1 MKKTFKFLALTVLL
15 SMAGVVS
22 ALADDIVGK
31 TFTDNNIEY
40 EVTDIQVTGSSVS
53 KATVAVVDNALTASI
68 TELKIP
74 ATVTFNVKGTPAEG
88 PEINPA
94 KSVTFDVTEIK
105 TFGFSNKTELAKIE
119 IPCSVV
125 KIGADAFHNAA
136 GDNLQIIFGWDA
148 TATKKSALKSI
159 GDCAFGNAT
168 ATTLD
173 FRNCPELDLSAD
185 LNDPDRVLGM
195 PFVERQNHKNLVVK
209 EVLLADGTKSIGKA
223 FSGMEELTTLDLS
236 NTQVTVLEEGALA
249 NTKLTE
255 VILPEVKRP
264 DVQTLRLGKKVFA
277 NSPIETLIIKAP
289 IAADDAVDPYA
300 FKEMPV
306 LKTLKFEGDI
316 TLEGAI
322 PANAFEYTD
331 NGEIKKSPIETLE
344 FAGLGKGAIS
354 PKAFENQSTIQ
365 TLNFNGAIAGGAIG
379 EEAFAG
385 IGTEAA
391 GCPEIKFYK
400 ALEGEKAIGKN
411 AFAGASAQ
419 MVKFVGAIAKA
430 AIDEY
435 AFNEL
440 NSETDCYACVRF
452 EGQLGERAIGQ
463 YAFKNAGLQYVLFA
477 QPINQIGAIRN
488 YAFEGATILGSNA
501 SNWAILFQNDL
512 TAQYSVGKGA
522 FQGAD
527 IRKSIV
533 FNGNVGSETAPAIT
547 SDAFAGFTNGT
558 EDVDGV
564 PVIFKKSINK
574 AGAIGPRAFKG
585 AAISTLTINGM
596 ISGKN
601 AIQEEAFADLKYVT
615 EINLGSEIWCD
626 NQNPAIAANAF
637 ANSGAIDADHNL
649 LTVLKV
655 GDLKSTAAIAA
666 GAFSNA
672 AIDIVNFGKLQ
683 AVKAIADNQFSA
695 VDGDRGIK
703 AATINTV
710 NFNQDFKLWPE
721 ANNNA
726 SNNFV
731 GNNAFSK
738 TLVKTVNFNG
748 AVKVAD
754 AIVADEPENGPF
766 AEELEA
772 PVKEGLTVNFNEDI
786 VRGGIGANAFA
797 NSKLVTIN
805 LADKKF
811 ETLAFAAG
819 SFMSANGPTDNKFN
833 VTINY
838 NPASYTTAYRSFD
851 QQAFYGEKTYVD
863 IDFKTM
869 REIVD
874 LYAKSSE
881 DLTPFRMKFIATKY
895 IDLVWSDAEGK
906 YVGVFTPENEMY
918 SIDKYQQGGNG
929 KIGVWSAY
937 FDGPTLEPI
946 VDDAAGLD
954 ADGNPIYKHFSSW
967 PEKYQYMA
975 DTYIN
980 PLRVQDGGIFVLNPG
995 HTLIVT
1001 SATLDRIEAMQDFDH
1016 KWGGVQTFA
1025 GLSPWSCNDLR
1036 WNPAQFAESPLWE
1049 GGKIAWTA
1057 VKHGDNDFYGNTLK
1071 DYEIFRQ
1078 VDFANGLGFQNAIS
1092 IPAAWM
1098 YMLVTNDRAKR
1109 FKYSEYENNK
1119 NWFTGKDIP
1128 WERNLW
1134 EWIKDSNLEAVI
1146 NELDLEEGDPVPETF
1161 EDAIEALAV
1170 KAGKELEP
1178 AIRNYVEAAEA
1189 LKQANGRMI
1198 EADEEGKEY
1207 GYWTVEILDDQD
1219 AHVGYVSNEN
1229 VNIDEKLPSKYDDY
1243 TDAEMH
1249 ATSLNAASSPY
1260 RYRAVFYKPMADED
1274 FVTSYGK
1281 WYAVDRTIG
1290 TDMDEE
1296 NYGGRISEYELYLLT
1311 QQAKANIME
1320 EVDDTDDMYK
1330 RYQGYLTRDLE
1341 KLPAGAINWYNEN
1354 YDTSYPNQPHYWDNV
1369 DLTAAGEA
1377 QDAYQTAKSN
1387 WDNVQTAWDAIKD
1400 RPQGVKWVTSNPEDR
1415 EKTYSQLSTGTSKT
1429 AIKNLFDALKTAT
1442 GDTESTYDE
1451 LVFSVDMITNGMA
1464 AAKETLVTTLL
1475 DIAPVEEWAWIGYT
1489 YQMLGRQA
1497 DWSPEQIAK
1506 LDDYNT
1512 TYNTVARNRERK
1524 FAVATLKDYID
1535 ELQATEWYIRFN
1547 GYRDAIGAPVAAVT
1561 EGEGD
1566 DKVTLIEAKDATEN
1580 GLTAKFEKA
1589 ADDLVD
1595 AIAKEGAAGDAGARL
1610 NIIWNDGSE
1619 NQVVG
1624 IMEAVVN
1631 GTAMK
1636 GGDNVIYNLNGMRV
1650 KNTGKG
1656 IYIQNGKKVIK

>member
-1 MKKTFKFLALTVLL
+1 MNMKKTFKFLALTVLL

-40 EVTDIQVTGSSVS
+40 EVTDIQVTGESVS

-74 ATVTFNVKGTPAEG
+74 ATVTFNVKGMPAEG
-88 PEINPA
+88 PEIKPA

-119 IPCSVV
+119 IPCSVE

-185 LNDPDRVLGM
+185 PNDPDRVLGM

-236 NTQVTVLEEGALA
+236 NTQVTVLEDGALA

-264 DVQTLRLGKKVFA
+264 DVLTLKLGKEVFA

-289 IAADDAVDPYA
+289 IAADGAVDPYA

-391 GCPEIKFYK
+391 DCPVITFKK

-430 AIDEY
+430 AIDEG

-452 EGQLGERAIGQ
+452 EGQLGERAIGN

-477 QPINQIGAIRN
+477 QPINQVGAIRN

-501 SNWAILFQNDL
+501 SPWAIYFQKDL

-574 AGAIGPRAFKG
+574 AGAIGQRAFKG

-601 AIQEEAFADLKYVT
+601 AIEAEAFADLDYVT

-649 LTVLKV
+649 LTVLNV

-683 AVKAIADNQFSA
+683 AVKAIADNQFSGIRLEGEGARMA
-695 VDGDRGIK
+695 VDGERGIM

-710 NFNQDFKLWPE
+710 NFNEDFKLWPE

-766 AEELEA
+766 AEEIEA
-772 PVKEGLTVNFNEDI
+772 PVEEGLTVNFNEDI

-833 VTINY
+833 ITINY
-838 NPASYTTAYRSFD
+838 NPASLATAYRSFD
-851 QQAFYGEKTYVD
+851 QQAFYKEKTDVD
-863 IDFKTM
+863 VNFKTLK
-869 REIVD
+869 EVVD
-874 LYAKSSE
+874 LYAKSST

-895 IDLVWSDAEGK
+895 IDLVWSNADNA

-937 FDGPTLEPI
+937 FDGPSLEPI
-946 VDDAAGLD
+946 VDEAAGLD
-954 ADGNPIYKHFSSW
+954 ANGKPIYKHFTSW
-967 PEKYQYMA
+967 PDKKQYMA

-980 PLRVQDGGIFVLNPG
+980 PLRVQDGGIYVLNPG

-1001 SATLDRIEAMQDFDH
+1001 SSTLDRIEAEQDFEH
-1016 KWGGVQTFA
+1016 VWGGVQTFA

-1057 VKHGDNDFYGNTLK
+1057 VKHGDSDWYGNTLK

-1078 VDFANGLGFQNAIS
+1078 KDFATKGLGFQNAIS
-1092 IPAAWM
+1092 IPAAYM

-1119 NWFTGKDIP
+1119 QWFAGKDIP

-1134 EWIKDSNLEAVI
+1134 EWIKDENLQAVI
-1146 NELDLEEGDPVPETF
+1146 NELDLEEGDEVPETF
-1161 EDAIEALAV
+1161 ADAIEALAV
-1170 KAGKELEP
+1170 KAGKELDLP
-1178 AIRNYVEAAEA
+1178 IRNYVEAVKNLNE
-1189 LKQANGRMI
+1189 ANGRKTEADYEGYEYSFKFNKATGDLLPDGTTLDDSNDVFNPMWKEETGATNTEVAAKVPYNYTFNEEALDDDEDLLPEDANKDALGGKISDYEAYLLAAI
-1198 EADEEGKEY
+1198 EAQEIQDEDFDDDLYRGYTAIMNGEAGTAAALGDLQTAYENAKTLIDTYNEIKEEEWYTTWVGRSNSNRKTAYEQGFTGENASKNLTDEQKAKIDAMKAVAVNTEFTNSSYKAAWYMIPTGTYHYDFAAAQTRYEGAKEAY
-1207 GYWTVEILDDQD
+1207 ETTAND
-1219 AHVGYVSNEN
+1219 NEALAWIWYQTQAAD
-1229 VNIDEKLPSKYDDY
+1229 V
-1243 TDAEMH
+1243 
-1249 ATSLNAASSPY
+1249 ATSLNLDPVTDAA
-1260 RYRAVFYKPMADED
+1260 KIE
-1274 FVTSYGK
+1274 
-1281 WYAVDRTIG
+1281 TILAHFNVVKANH
-1290 TDMDEE
+1290 E
-1296 NYGGRISEYELYLLT
+1296 
-1311 QQAKANIME
+1311 AKAERKRINGFLE
-1320 EVDDTDDMYK
+1320 HLRASDWYK
-1330 RYQGYLTRDLE
+1330 EYARWRDAVGT
-1341 KLPAGAINWYNEN
+1341 P
-1354 YDTSYPNQPHYWDNV
+1354 SV
-1369 DLTAAGEA
+1369 AAVPEDPETETEA
-1377 QDAYQTAKSN
+1377 QDA
-1387 WDNVQTAWDAIKD
+1387 V
-1400 RPQGVKWVTSNPEDR
+1400 P
-1415 EKTYSQLSTGTSKT
+1415 
-1429 AIKNLFDALKTAT
+1429 AT
-1442 GDTESTYDE
+1442 
-1451 LVFSVDMITNGMA
+1451 
-1464 AAKETLVTTLL
+1464 
-1475 DIAPVEEWAWIGYT
+1475 
-1489 YQMLGRQA
+1489 
-1497 DWSPEQIAK
+1497 
-1506 LDDYNT
+1506 
-1512 TYNTVARNRERK
+1512 
-1524 FAVATLKDYID
+1524 
-1535 ELQATEWYIRFN
+1535 
-1547 GYRDAIGAPVAAVT
+1547 
-1561 EGEGD
+1561 
-1566 DKVTLIEAKDATEN
+1566 
-1580 GLTAKFEKA
+1580 GLTADFEKA
-1589 ADDLVD
+1589 EAELIA
-1595 AIAKEGAAGDAGARL
+1595 AIDREGAADDAGARL
-1610 NIIWNDGSE
+1610 NIIWNDGSDNE
-1619 NQVVG
+1619 VVG